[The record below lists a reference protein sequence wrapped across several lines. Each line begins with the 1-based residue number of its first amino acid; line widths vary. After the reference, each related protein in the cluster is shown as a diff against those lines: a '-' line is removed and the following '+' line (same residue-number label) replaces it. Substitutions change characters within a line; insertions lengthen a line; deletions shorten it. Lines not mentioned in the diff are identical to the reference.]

1 MSGEAWHPLGSAV
14 ARNRPD
20 PAQRPAFEPTA
31 VKQRRAF
38 EGVCDQ
44 IRGAVERGE
53 LVPGDRLPPERDLCT
68 QFRVSRTAVREA
80 LRSLEVAGI
89 IHCQQGMGGGSFIKK
104 GDSDVVVQAVQDMV
118 LLGQIP
124 TENITDARIL
134 LTGVAIR
141 LACQKGTEADF
152 DAIERDI
159 DKSAELTRRGDF
171 SRRTTYITEFYRVL
185 ARATHNEIIVM
196 LLDSLSEVVRTLMA
210 KVSPV
215 PRTDVV
221 DVRRK
226 ILAHLR
232 ERDAES
238 AISEMSAHLESLN
251 EYLKQQE
258 AGRNLGAASSGEQM
272 NHHAD

>member
-1 MSGEAWHPLGSAV
+1 MCE
-14 ARNRPD
+14 
-20 PAQRPAFEPTA
+20 
-31 VKQRRAF
+31 
-38 EGVCDQ
+38 
-44 IRGAVERGE
+44 
-53 LVPGDRLPPERDLCT
+53 

-104 GDSDVVVQAVQDMV
+104 SDSNVVAQAVQDMV

-134 LTGVAIR
+134 LTGVTIK
-141 LACQKGTEADF
+141 LACQRGTEADF

-159 DKSAELTRRGDF
+159 DHSTELTLRGDF

-221 DVRRK
+221 EVRRK

-232 ERDAES
+232 ARDADA
-238 AISEMSAHLESLN
+238 AIAEMTAHLESLN
-251 EYLKQQE
+251 AYLKQE
-258 AGRNLGAASSGEQM
+258 AARTAAEKT
-272 NHHAD
+272 

>member
-1 MSGEAWHPLGSAV
+1 MNVEEQEHALSAI
-14 ARNRPD
+14 ARE
-20 PAQRPAFEPTA
+20 RPAPARRTTFEPTA
-31 VKQRRAF
+31 IKQRRAF
-38 EGVCDQ
+38 EDVCDQ
-44 IRGAVERGE
+44 IRAAVARGD
-53 LVPGDRLPPERDLCT
+53 LVPGDRLPPERDLCE

-104 GDSDVVVQAVQDMV
+104 SDSNVVAQAVRDMV

-134 LTGVAIR
+134 LTGVAIK
-141 LACQKGTEADF
+141 LACQRGTEADF

-159 DKSAELTRRGDF
+159 DQSEELTRKGDF
-171 SRRTTYITEFYRVL
+171 TRRTTYITEFYRVL

-215 PRTDVV
+215 PRADVV
-221 DVRRK
+221 KVRRK
-226 ILAHLR
+226 ILQHLR

-238 AISEMSAHLESLN
+238 AISEMTAHLEGLN
-251 EYLKQQE
+251 AYLREEEIRRKRE
-258 AGRNLGAASSGEQM
+258 TGP
-272 NHHAD
+272 

>member
-1 MSGEAWHPLGSAV
+1 MDATEDQGALSISTGRQKTS
-14 ARNRPD
+14 RKSR
-20 PAQRPAFEPTA
+20 FEPTA

-38 EGVCDQ
+38 EDVCDQ
-44 IRGAVERGE
+44 IRSAVARGL
-53 LVPGDRLPPERDLCT
+53 LVPGDRLAPERDLCE

-89 IHCQQGMGGGSFIKK
+89 IYCQQGMGGGSFIKES
-104 GDSDVVVQAVQDMV
+104 DSNVVARAVQDMV

-124 TENITDARIL
+124 TENITEARIL

-141 LACQKGTEADF
+141 LACENGTDADF
-152 DAIERDI
+152 DAIEHDI
-159 DKSAELTRRGDF
+159 DRSEELTRAGDF
-171 SRRTTYITEFYRVL
+171 TRRTTYITEFYRVL

-221 DVRRK
+221 QVRRK
-226 ILAHLR
+226 ILAYLR
-232 ERDAES
+232 ARDVENATREVTV
-238 AISEMSAHLESLN
+238 HLEGLN
-251 EYLKQQE
+251 AYLK
-258 AGRNLGAASSGEQM
+258 EQSVLKSESEV
-272 NHHAD
+272 A